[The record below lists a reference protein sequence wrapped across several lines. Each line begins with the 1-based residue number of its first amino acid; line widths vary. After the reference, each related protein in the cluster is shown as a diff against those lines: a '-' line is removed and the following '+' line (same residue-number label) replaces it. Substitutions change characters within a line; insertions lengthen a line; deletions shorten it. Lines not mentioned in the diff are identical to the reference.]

1 MENSIFRKKTMD
13 RISSPEQLT
22 DYLKVTNPSI
32 WLVLFIVLLIL
43 VGFIAWASVGK
54 LTTTVDGSAII
65 AEGEA
70 SIVVTRDEN
79 NASNIEAGTKVEIAG
94 QEYVISSVDTDAF
107 GRTVAHAR
115 IPLADGKY
123 DASIVVE
130 EIKPIQFLFE
140 GR

>member
-1 MENSIFRKKTMD
+1 MD

-70 SIVVTRDEN
+70 SIVVTGDEN
-79 NASNIEAGTKVEIAG
+79 KDSNIEAGTKVEIAG